1 MVASFLILL
10 PAFMFM
16 TEDQKTRKIKTTR
29 MTERQNTGWGEEQ
42 GRGSEGSRKLAYMG
56 VRVER
61 CSLVVG
67 ILLERKDL
75 PLFPWVSSPY

>member
-1 MVASFLILL
+1 
-10 PAFMFM
+10 
-16 TEDQKTRKIKTTR
+16 

-42 GRGSEGSRKLAYMG
+42 GRGSEGSRKLAYVG

-61 CSLVVG
+61 CSLVG

>member
-1 MVASFLILL
+1 
-10 PAFMFM
+10 
-16 TEDQKTRKIKTTR
+16 

-61 CSLVVG
+61 CSPVLG
-67 ILLERKDL
+67 TLQERKDL
-75 PLFPWVSSPY
+75 PLFPWASSPY